1 MGDIKYGLK
10 ELRWVSDPGHAWL
23 EVPTADV
30 NASGYR
36 PSKYSHRSDRYSEEV
51 PGRVSTL
58 TGSYTYLE
66 EDCDVRG
73 FIEATG
79 IHPADVVDYVNHISF
94 YSHTDYESFV
104 RELPH
109 CSGLGYVSPFRGGRA

>member
-1 MGDIKYGLK
+1 MADIKYGLDN
-10 ELRWVSDPGHAWL
+10 LRFYSDGGHGWL

-36 PSKYSHRSDRYSEEV
+36 PSQYSYRHDTYTPEV
-51 PGRVSTL
+51 SGQVSTL
-58 TGSYTYLE
+58 LNSYTYLE

-79 IHPADVVDYVNHISF
+79 IAPADVVDYINHISVLINLEG
-94 YSHTDYESFV
+94 DCWI
-104 RELPH
+104 RDLPH
-109 CSGLGYVSPFRGGRA
+109 CSGLGHVSPFAK